1 MYKNVDD
8 YVPKLQE
15 MFPHIKPQVIK
26 RIVSYGWRMFYLYN
40 MRGCDTL
47 FESTKYKLWFYCGD
61 LMNNSL
67 KFFNYYKRKLRRKI
81 RELFKRNKREWD
93 GYYYTG
99 LTEEEY
105 DNLCHLLRVHP
116 GKKKEIFKFNN
127 KICFKLADEAKLL
140 YHYSKC
146 IIKFK
151 YIIDM
156 GYVFREDNLKCRD
169 VSIYLVREHPDTFND
184 VLISNYKYEQL

>member
-1 MYKNVDD
+1 M
-8 YVPKLQE
+8 
-15 MFPHIKPQVIK
+15 
-26 RIVSYGWRMFYLYN
+26 
-40 MRGCDTL
+40 
-47 FESTKYKLWFYCGD
+47 
-61 LMNNSL
+61 
-67 KFFNYYKRKLRRKI
+67 
-81 RELFKRNKREWD
+81 
-93 GYYYTG
+93 
-99 LTEEEY
+99 
-105 DNLCHLLRVHP
+105 HP
-116 GKKKEIFKFNN
+116 GKKKEIFKFKN

-156 GYVFREDNLKCRD
+156 GYMFKEDNLKCRD